1 MVHQSFSIRQTLKYG
16 FKKIYDHLGFLF
28 GLLLIQVAIS
38 VGIALLYNVVAVML
52 TPYIEQA
59 GISFYENIFQVPLT
73 VSLPLILLRLLTI
86 ACEMLFFVT
95 TIRIFLDIHDS
106 GSSSYNEFFHIKK
119 FIIPYIVASIFFG
132 IFGAI
137 GLVALIVPGLIVIT
151 MLNFYDIII
160 VDQGCGGIEALKI
173 SQKMT
178 QGLRL
183 KLFLFIAICAILSG
197 ITFGL
202 LYPVVLMARID
213 LYKKL
218 KAAHSW
224 L

>member
-1 MVHQSFSIRQTLKYG
+1 MVHQSFSIRHALKQG
-16 FKKIYDHLGFLF
+16 FKKIYEHLGFLF
-28 GLLLIQVAIS
+28 GLLLIQVAITVAIVFLYS
-38 VGIALLYNVVAVML
+38 FAADALA
-52 TPYIEQA
+52 PYMQEA
-59 GISFYENIFQVPLT
+59 GASFYQNIFDAPLA
-73 VSLPLILLRLLTI
+73 VSLPLVILRLFTL

-95 TIRIFLDIHDS
+95 TIRIFLDIYDR
-106 GSSSYNEFFHIKK
+106 GTSSYSEFFHIKR
-119 FIIPYIVASIFFG
+119 FIIPYIIGSICFG

-137 GLVALIVPGLIVIT
+137 GLIMLVVPGLIVIT

-160 VDQGCGGIEALKI
+160 VDQSCGGIEALKI

-183 KLFLFIAICAILSG
+183 KLFLFIAICAIFSG
-197 ITFGL
+197 LTFGL

-213 LYKKL
+213 VYKKL
-218 KAAHSW
+218 KSAHNW